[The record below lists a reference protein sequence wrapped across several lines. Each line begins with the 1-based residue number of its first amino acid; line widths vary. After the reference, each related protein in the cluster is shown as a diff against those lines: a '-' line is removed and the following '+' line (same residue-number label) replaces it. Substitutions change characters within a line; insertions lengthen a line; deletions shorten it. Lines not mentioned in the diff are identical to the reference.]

1 MDRLKFYLLFLLS
14 AFSLGVS
21 AQTDFFGIPKMEI
34 GGEEYSLVWSAKI
47 KFRYVEDFLPKKVTN
62 SHFTS
67 KVSLDFYDADVD
79 VEKVANFKIAELEAS
94 KTENLVTNLT
104 HSVASNGEYLI
115 EYVAFVQGGDK
126 MQVAEWNLC
135 RLIANNS
142 KGVALL
148 QMKRREYDIKLEK
161 FISHVEKKKSGWVK
175 EVLSYKLPD
184 LVVKNQ

>member
-1 MDRLKFYLLFLLS
+1 
-14 AFSLGVS
+14 
-21 AQTDFFGIPKMEI
+21 
-34 GGEEYSLVWSAKI
+34 
-47 KFRYVEDFLPKKVTN
+47 
-62 SHFTS
+62 
-67 KVSLDFYDADVD
+67 
-79 VEKVANFKIAELEAS
+79 
-94 KTENLVTNLT
+94 
-104 HSVASNGEYLI
+104 
-115 EYVAFVQGGDK
+115 